1 MTSLSHR
8 NVVNKYAQQK
18 RDPSKKT
25 PLIVVRLMIETRLV
39 VLLLLLLLHH
49 MTTTMQASHL
59 THPIRGAEPLMLT
72 PSIRI
77 IAIIHHVVGV
87 LDRVT
92 TIVVAVII
100 IIIIVVRQF

>member
-1 MTSLSHR
+1 
-8 NVVNKYAQQK
+8 
-18 RDPSKKT
+18 
-25 PLIVVRLMIETRLV
+25 MIETRLV
-39 VLLLLLLLHH
+39 VLLLLLHH

-77 IAIIHHVVGV
+77 IAIIHHVVSV

-92 TIVVAVII
+92 IIVVAVII
-100 IIIIVVRQF
+100 ITIVVRQF